1 MGLLGKL
8 GKGLMTVA
16 GGGGA
21 LSALQEPSS
30 LGKVHVGGKGTL
42 DLPAGEVALWYQ
54 IARTEIFREDSD
66 GDQIVAEPG
75 DFVVEVRPAAGGD
88 ALDVDR
94 GSGRAHSQQDL
105 KHQRCKIGTVTI
117 PAAGSYSI
125 ESSSNDAP
133 GSAELLLDGS

>member
-1 MGLLGKL
+1 MGFRDML
-8 GKGLMTVA
+8 GKGLKAVA
-16 GGGGA
+16 GAGA

-30 LGKVHVGGKGTL
+30 LGKVHVGAEGNL

-75 DFVVEVRPAAGGD
+75 DFVVEVRPAAGGE
-88 ALDVDR
+88 ALAVNR

-105 KHQRCKIGTVTI
+105 KHQRCKIGTVQV
-117 PAAGSYSI
+117 PAAGTYSI
-125 ESSSNDAP
+125 KSSSNEAP
-133 GSAELLLDGS
+133 GSAELLLDA